1 MKKVVIACLVL
12 AGVLIGVSQIPA
24 VKSILSQEKAVKEAI
39 AAKLNV
45 PVDSVIVDMNKA
57 ETYDSHFRENLKRG
71 DNEMKSTMIVVEE
84 KSGKAFLILYEGLD
98 VTVEF
103 APGHEPAEEASACE
117 EITEEAAIEE
127 TAVHN

>member
-57 ETYDSHFRENLKRG
+57 EIYDGHFLENLKAG
-71 DNEMKSTMIVVEE
+71 NNEMKQTTIVVEE
-84 KSGKAFLILYEGLD
+84 KSGKAFLILYQGGLD
-98 VTVEF
+98 FTVEF
-103 APGHEPAEEASACE
+103 APGHEPAGL
-117 EITEEAAIEE
+117 
-127 TAVHN
+127 